1 MLLNQH
7 QIAKLRTY
15 ILRLYPL
22 EIQWRSHLDSCVRV
36 FVCSVCAHVHLLIV
50 VIVLI
55 ILQAAG
61 GLCVVRKGG
70 TLRVV
75 LWAPETIFPQLV
87 TFCRTDRN
95 KETCY
100 TDKKKKEDLNCADLC
115 QHVKSRECQPCCQAQ
130 LTPPLVTTCCDG
142 AVMYVCVWVCMPMC
156 DKKKCL

>member
-15 ILRLYPL
+15 ILRLYTL

-100 TDKKKKEDLNCADLC
+100 TDKKKRRLELC
-115 QHVKSRECQPCCQAQ
+115 WSLSACQVTWVPTLLPSAAHTSSRHH
-130 LTPPLVTTCCDG
+130 LLRRGCD
-142 AVMYVCVWVCMPMC
+142 VCMC
-156 DKKKCL
+156 VSVYADVW